1 MKDELV
7 NVRRGGWCW
16 YGANTFKE
24 TDNVGKFMT
33 FVKGDISDEMQELI
47 LKAIEQGATRLVK
60 HTDPNTIG
68 FNPFV
73 KDGSLAIIWYSND
86 EEENLKG
93 LAKFLIDNALV
104 PKNKNGNYR
113 NISFK
118 YDKQTRSGEY
128 GEEFKASISLKDLMD
143 VATGEFY

>member
-7 NVRRGGWCW
+7 SVRRRGWCW
-16 YGANTFKE
+16 YGTGTFKE
-24 TDNVGKFMT
+24 TDNVGKFVMV
-33 FVKGDISDEMQELI
+33 VKDDISSEMQELI
-47 LKAIEQGATRLVK
+47 IKAIEQGITTLVK
-60 HTDPNTIG
+60 HTDPDTAG

-73 KDGSLAIIWYSND
+73 KDGSLAIMWYSTD
-86 EEENLKG
+86 EKENLKK
-93 LAKFLIDNALV
+93 LAKFLIDHGLV

-118 YDKQTRSGEY
+118 YDEQTRNGEY